1 MKAILIPVEDH
12 STIMGVM
19 ETALLL
25 ARRFDS
31 YVEGV
36 ALGPDVSE
44 MVAADFSLSGV
55 IFDERTR
62 REFLDHARDA
72 FTGFKSTRADPANGA
87 ALNWA
92 WAGDTLMSD
101 VGIGEYGRLF
111 DLIVVGR
118 PGSAATEPRRSTLES
133 ALFESGRPVL
143 IVPPRTPTTLGEC
156 VAISWNGSGETAR
169 TTTFAMPILK
179 GAKDIVVLDTP
190 ANRLPGPSAE
200 QFAASLRR
208 HGLPVRF
215 LHVDAS
221 GRAPGTAILDEAQKL
236 GADLLIKGGYAQSRW
251 RQIIFGSVT
260 TQILTDSMLPVLM
273 AY

>member
-12 STIMGVM
+12 ATMTNVM

-25 ARRFDS
+25 ARRFNG
-31 YVEGV
+31 YIEGV

-72 FTGFKSTRADPANGA
+72 FSNFMQANTITDSQTIS
-87 ALNWA
+87 WT

-101 VGIGEYGRLF
+101 TGVGEYGRLF
-111 DLIVVGR
+111 DVIVVGR
-118 PGSAATEPRRSTLES
+118 PGAAATEPRRTTLEG

-143 IVPPRTPTTLGEC
+143 IVPPRTPTTLGKRI
-156 VAISWNGSGETAR
+156 AIAWNGGAETAR
-169 TTTFAMPILK
+169 TTTFALPLLRQ
-179 GAKDIVVLDTP
+179 AEDIVVLDTP

-200 QFAASLRR
+200 QFTESLRR
-208 HGLPVRF
+208 HDLPVRF
-215 LHVDAS
+215 VPVKA
-221 GRAPGTAILDEAQKL
+221 GARTPGAAILDGAQDI

-260 TQILTDSMLPVLM
+260 TQILTESTLPVLM

>member
-1 MKAILIPVEDH
+1 MKAILIPIEDH
-12 STIMGVM
+12 ETMTCVM

-25 ARRFDS
+25 ARRFGS

-44 MVAADFSLSGV
+44 MVAADFSMSGV

-72 FTGFKSTRADPANGA
+72 FGEFVRSRVGTEGPATS
-87 ALNWA
+87 WS

-101 VGIGEYGRLF
+101 TGVGEYGRLF
-111 DLIVVGR
+111 DVIIVGR
-118 PGSAATEPRRSTLES
+118 PGASATEPRRTTLEG

-143 IVPPRTPTTLGEC
+143 IVPPRTPATLGKRI
-156 VAISWNGSGETAR
+156 AIAWNGSSETAR
-169 TTTFAMPILK
+169 STTFALPLLRQAEEIL
-179 GAKDIVVLDTP
+179 VLDTP

-200 QFAASLRR
+200 QFTESLRR
-208 HGLPVRF
+208 HELPVRF
-215 LHVDAS
+215 VPVTAA
-221 GRAPGTAILDEAQKL
+221 GRTPGAALLDCAQHL
-236 GADLLIKGGYAQSRW
+236 GADLLIKGSYAQSRW

-260 TQILTDSMLPVLM
+260 TQILTEAMIPVLM